1 MPVKPNELSID
12 HFRTELI
19 NRFFHSESYFL
30 HCFGHHLQALL
41 DEGGNSNK
49 NEYLLVGNLMDK
61 LVASQN
67 VTSEFESILAL
78 QGFEEFKERLSN
90 GIQYLYESD
99 LEPEKMKIE
108 IESLAQSMFGS
119 AVAAFQNEES
129 NHEIKSLLGINLIPA
144 DSVDVLEL
152 QEPSSEGPGLTESEF
167 SMEETDGMYAIPRNQ
182 FEEKDFL
189 LPVDEGKDAN
199 PDELEVGLVE
209 EDGSRNSAH
218 DDVILINSEVSQKPE
233 SVDEAFH
240 LAVGNQVNELQNK
253 IDLLSSE
260 NHNSNSL
267 QKCDEIFENI
277 LSSSMICGFDAVEEV
292 AAQARRFL
300 ANLSRQSN
308 FDGCLAI
315 SLLTET
321 VSVIKMILE
330 NDPDNVDEQAISNLS
345 QNLLNPNTVV
355 PTKEDASV
363 APKPNKEKN
372 DEPVNSGHSNL
383 DEFKLPGEDEIFSLI
398 SEISGDSPLQQ
409 GVDMPPKS
417 SPEPEPEISADVMQA
432 EPEELLS
439 SYKQQA
445 ELYFKVIE
453 QALNLLEGQPGHKT
467 ALKDIELACKSLYE
481 LLMKLNLDSIAKTP
495 ALMSKLINSI
505 ISNRYSLSTHEHSL
519 SKKSL
524 QDFHD
529 IANVVDTER
538 RECKENLASLQ
549 SLNSKIKMS
558 QSPLPDARTVD
569 KF

>member
-30 HCFGHHLQALL
+30 HCFGHHLQAFL

-167 SMEETDGMYAIPRNQ
+167 SMEETDGMDAIPRNQ

-218 DDVILINSEVSQKPE
+218 DDVILINSEVSQKPA

-321 VSVIKMILE
+321 VSVLKMILE

-398 SEISGDSPLQQ
+398 SEISGNSPLQQ

-417 SPEPEPEISADVMQA
+417 LPEPEPEISADVMQA
-432 EPEELLS
+432 EPEDLFS

-467 ALKDIELACKSLYE
+467 ALKDIELACKSLVE
-481 LLMKLNLDSIAKTP
+481 LLMKMNLDSIAETP

-519 SKKSL
+519 IKNSL
-524 QDFHD
+524 KDFHD

-538 RECKENLASLQ
+538 REFKENLVSLQ
-549 SLNSKIKMS
+549 SLSSKIKMS
-558 QSPLPDARTVD
+558 QSPLPDARTID
-569 KF
+569 KI

>member
-30 HCFGHHLQALL
+30 HCFGHHLQAFL

-167 SMEETDGMYAIPRNQ
+167 SMEEKDGMDAIPRNQ

-218 DDVILINSEVSQKPE
+218 DDVILINSEVSQKPA

-321 VSVIKMILE
+321 VSVLKMTLE
-330 NDPDNVDEQAISNLS
+330 NDPENVDEQAISNLC

-355 PTKEDASV
+355 PTKEDDSV
-363 APKPNKEKN
+363 APKQNKEKN

-383 DEFKLPGEDEIFSLI
+383 AEFKLPGEDEIFSLI
-398 SEISGDSPLQQ
+398 SEISGNSPLQQ

-417 SPEPEPEISADVMQA
+417 LPELEPEISADVMQA
-432 EPEELLS
+432 EPEDLFS

-467 ALKDIELACKSLYE
+467 ALKDIELACKSLVE
-481 LLMKLNLDSIAKTP
+481 LLMKMNLDSIAETP

-519 SKKSL
+519 IKNSL
-524 QDFHD
+524 KDFHD

-538 RECKENLASLQ
+538 REFKENLVSLQ
-549 SLNSKIKMS
+549 SLSSKIKMS
-558 QSPLPDARTVD
+558 QSPLPDARTID
-569 KF
+569 KI

>member
-30 HCFGHHLQALL
+30 HCFGHHLQAFL

-167 SMEETDGMYAIPRNQ
+167 SMEETDGMDAIPRNQ

-218 DDVILINSEVSQKPE
+218 DDVILINSEVSQKPA

-321 VSVIKMILE
+321 VSVLKMTLE
-330 NDPDNVDEQAISNLS
+330 NDPENVDEQAISNLC

-355 PTKEDASV
+355 PTKEDDSV
-363 APKPNKEKN
+363 APKQNKEKN

-398 SEISGDSPLQQ
+398 SEISGNSPLQQ

-432 EPEELLS
+432 EPEDLFS

-467 ALKDIELACKSLYE
+467 ALKDIELACKSLVE
-481 LLMKLNLDSIAKTP
+481 LLMKMNLDSIAETP

-519 SKKSL
+519 IKNSL
-524 QDFHD
+524 KDFHD

-538 RECKENLASLQ
+538 REFKENLVSLQ
-549 SLNSKIKMS
+549 SLSSKIKMS
-558 QSPLPDARTVD
+558 QSPLPDARTID
-569 KF
+569 KI

>member
-19 NRFFHSESYFL
+19 NRFFHSDSYFL
-30 HCFGHHLQALL
+30 LCFGHHLQAFL
-41 DEGGNSNK
+41 DEGGNSNN

-67 VTSEFESILAL
+67 VTPELESILAL
-78 QGFEEFKERLSN
+78 QGFEEFKERLSK

-119 AVAAFQNEES
+119 TVAAFQNEES
-129 NHEIKSLLGINLIPA
+129 NHEIKSLLGINLTPA

-167 SMEETDGMYAIPRNQ
+167 SMEEIDGTDAIPQNQ

-218 DDVILINSEVSQKPE
+218 DDVILINSEVSQKPA

-321 VSVIKMILE
+321 VSVLKMILE

-383 DEFKLPGEDEIFSLI
+383 AEFKLPGEDEIFSLI
-398 SEISGDSPLQQ
+398 SEISGNSPLQQ

-417 SPEPEPEISADVMQA
+417 SPEPESEVGADVVQA
-432 EPEELLS
+432 EPGDLLA

-445 ELYFKVIE
+445 ELYFKVIV

-481 LLMKLNLDSIAKTP
+481 LLMKMNLDSIGQTP
-495 ALMSKLINSI
+495 ALMSELIRSL
-505 ISNRYSLSTHEHSL
+505 ISNRYSLSKEEHGL
-519 SKKSL
+519 IKNSL
-524 QDFHD
+524 QTFH
-529 IANVVDTER
+529 
-538 RECKENLASLQ
+538 
-549 SLNSKIKMS
+549 
-558 QSPLPDARTVD
+558 
-569 KF
+569 

>member
-167 SMEETDGMYAIPRNQ
+167 SMEETDGMDAIPRNQ

-218 DDVILINSEVSQKPE
+218 DDVILINSEVSQKPA

-321 VSVIKMILE
+321 VSVLKMTLE
-330 NDPDNVDEQAISNLS
+330 NDPENVDEQAISNLC

-355 PTKEDASV
+355 PTKEDDSV
-363 APKPNKEKN
+363 APKQNKEKN

-383 DEFKLPGEDEIFSLI
+383 AEFKLPGEDEIFSLI
-398 SEISGDSPLQQ
+398 SEISGNSPLQQ

-417 SPEPEPEISADVMQA
+417 LPEPEPEISADVMQA

-467 ALKDIELACKSLYE
+467 ALKDIELACKSLVE
-481 LLMKLNLDSIAKTP
+481 LLMKMNLDSIAETP

-519 SKKSL
+519 IKNSL

-538 RECKENLASLQ
+538 REFKENLASLQ

-558 QSPLPDARTVD
+558 QSPLPDARTID

>member
-30 HCFGHHLQALL
+30 HCFGHHLQAFL

-167 SMEETDGMYAIPRNQ
+167 SMEETDGMDAIPRNQ

-218 DDVILINSEVSQKPE
+218 DDVILINSEVSQKPA

-321 VSVIKMILE
+321 VSVLKMTLE
-330 NDPDNVDEQAISNLS
+330 NDPENVDEQAISNLC

-355 PTKEDASV
+355 PTKEDDSV
-363 APKPNKEKN
+363 APKQNKEKN

-398 SEISGDSPLQQ
+398 SEISGNSPLQQ

-417 SPEPEPEISADVMQA
+417 LPEPEPEISADVMQA
-432 EPEELLS
+432 EPEDLFS

-467 ALKDIELACKSLYE
+467 ALKDIELACKSLVE
-481 LLMKLNLDSIAKTP
+481 LLMKMNLDSIAETP

-519 SKKSL
+519 IKNSL
-524 QDFHD
+524 KDFHD

-538 RECKENLASLQ
+538 REFKENLVSLQ
-549 SLNSKIKMS
+549 SLSSKIKMS
-558 QSPLPDARTVD
+558 QSPLPDARTID
-569 KF
+569 KI

>member
-30 HCFGHHLQALL
+30 HCFGHHLQAFL

-167 SMEETDGMYAIPRNQ
+167 SMEETDGMDAIPRNQ

-218 DDVILINSEVSQKPE
+218 DDVILINSEVSQKPA

-321 VSVIKMILE
+321 VSVLKMILE

-398 SEISGDSPLQQ
+398 SEISGNSPLQQ

-481 LLMKLNLDSIAKTP
+481 LLMKMNLDSIAKTP

-519 SKKSL
+519 IKNSL

-538 RECKENLASLQ
+538 REFKENLASLQ

-558 QSPLPDARTVD
+558 QSPLPDARTID

>member
-167 SMEETDGMYAIPRNQ
+167 SMEEKDGMDAIPRNQ

-218 DDVILINSEVSQKPE
+218 DDVILTNSEVSQKPA

-321 VSVIKMILE
+321 VSVLKMILE
-330 NDPDNVDEQAISNLS
+330 NDPDNVDEQAISNLC

-355 PTKEDASV
+355 PTKEDDSV
-363 APKPNKEKN
+363 APKQNKEKN

-398 SEISGDSPLQQ
+398 SEISGNSPLQQ

-417 SPEPEPEISADVMQA
+417 LPEPEPEISADVMQA
-432 EPEELLS
+432 EPEDLFS

-467 ALKDIELACKSLYE
+467 ALKDIELACKSLVE
-481 LLMKLNLDSIAKTP
+481 LLMKMNLDSIAETP

-519 SKKSL
+519 IKNSL
-524 QDFHD
+524 KDFHD

-538 RECKENLASLQ
+538 REFKENLASLQ

-558 QSPLPDARTVD
+558 QSPLPDARTID

>member
-30 HCFGHHLQALL
+30 HCFGHHLQAFL

-167 SMEETDGMYAIPRNQ
+167 SMEETDGMDAIPRNQ

-218 DDVILINSEVSQKPE
+218 DDVILINSEVSQKPA

-260 NHNSNSL
+260 NPNSNSL

-321 VSVIKMILE
+321 VSVLKMILE

-398 SEISGDSPLQQ
+398 SEISGNSPLQQ

-432 EPEELLS
+432 EPEDLFS

-467 ALKDIELACKSLYE
+467 ALKDIELACKSLVE
-481 LLMKLNLDSIAKTP
+481 LLMKMNLDSIAETP

-519 SKKSL
+519 IKNSL
-524 QDFHD
+524 KDFHD

-538 RECKENLASLQ
+538 REFKENLVSLQ
-549 SLNSKIKMS
+549 SLSSKIKMS
-558 QSPLPDARTVD
+558 QSPLPDARTID
-569 KF
+569 KI

>member
-30 HCFGHHLQALL
+30 HCFGHHLQAFL

-167 SMEETDGMYAIPRNQ
+167 SMEEKDGMDAIPRNQ

-218 DDVILINSEVSQKPE
+218 DDVILINSEVSQKPA

-321 VSVIKMILE
+321 VSVLKMTLE
-330 NDPDNVDEQAISNLS
+330 NDPENVDEQAISNLC

-355 PTKEDASV
+355 PTKEDDSV
-363 APKPNKEKN
+363 APKQNKEKN

-398 SEISGDSPLQQ
+398 SEISGNSPLQQ

-417 SPEPEPEISADVMQA
+417 LPEPEPEISADVMQA
-432 EPEELLS
+432 EPEDLFS

-467 ALKDIELACKSLYE
+467 ALKDIELACKSLVE
-481 LLMKLNLDSIAKTP
+481 LLMKMNLDSIAETP

-519 SKKSL
+519 IKNSL
-524 QDFHD
+524 KDFHD

-538 RECKENLASLQ
+538 REFKENLVSLQ
-549 SLNSKIKMS
+549 SLSSKIKMS
-558 QSPLPDARTVD
+558 QSPLPDARTID
-569 KF
+569 KI

>member
-30 HCFGHHLQALL
+30 HCFGHHLQAFL
-41 DEGGNSNK
+41 DEGGNSNN

-167 SMEETDGMYAIPRNQ
+167 SMEETDGMDAIPRNQ

-189 LPVDEGKDAN
+189 LPVDEHKDAN

-218 DDVILINSEVSQKPE
+218 DDVILINSEVSQEPA
-233 SVDEAFH
+233 SVGEAFH

-308 FDGCLAI
+308 FDGSLAI

-321 VSVIKMILE
+321 VSVLKMTLE
-330 NDPDNVDEQAISNLS
+330 NGPENVDEQAISNLS

-355 PTKEDASV
+355 PTKEDDSV
-363 APKPNKEKN
+363 APKQNKEKN

-383 DEFKLPGEDEIFSLI
+383 AELKLPGEDEIFSLI
-398 SEISGDSPLQQ
+398 SEISGNSPLQQ

-417 SPEPEPEISADVMQA
+417 SPEPEPEISADLMQA
-432 EPEELLS
+432 EPEDLLS

-481 LLMKLNLDSIAKTP
+481 LLMKMNLDSIAKTP

-519 SKKSL
+519 IKNSL

-538 RECKENLASLQ
+538 REFKENLVSLQ

-558 QSPLPDARTVD
+558 SPLPDARTID
-569 KF
+569 RS

>member
-167 SMEETDGMYAIPRNQ
+167 SMEETDGMDAIPRNQ

-321 VSVIKMILE
+321 VSVLKMILE

-481 LLMKLNLDSIAKTP
+481 LLMKMNLDSIAKTP

-519 SKKSL
+519 IKNSL

-538 RECKENLASLQ
+538 REFKENLASLQ

>member
-30 HCFGHHLQALL
+30 HCFGHHLQAFL

-167 SMEETDGMYAIPRNQ
+167 SMEETDGMDAIPRNQ

-218 DDVILINSEVSQKPE
+218 DDVILINSEVSQKPA

-240 LAVGNQVNELQNK
+240 LAAGNQVNELQNK

-260 NHNSNSL
+260 NPNSNSL

-321 VSVIKMILE
+321 VSVLKMTLE
-330 NDPDNVDEQAISNLS
+330 NDPENVDEQAISNLC

-355 PTKEDASV
+355 PTKEDDSV
-363 APKPNKEKN
+363 APKQNKEKN

-383 DEFKLPGEDEIFSLI
+383 TEFKLPGEDEIFSLI
-398 SEISGDSPLQQ
+398 SEISGNSPLQQ

-417 SPEPEPEISADVMQA
+417 LPEPEPEISADVMQA
-432 EPEELLS
+432 EPEDLFS

-481 LLMKLNLDSIAKTP
+481 LLMKMNLDSIAKTP

-519 SKKSL
+519 IKNSL

-538 RECKENLASLQ
+538 REFKENLASLQ

-558 QSPLPDARTVD
+558 QSPLPDARTID

>member
-30 HCFGHHLQALL
+30 HCFGHHLQAFL

-167 SMEETDGMYAIPRNQ
+167 SMEETDGMDAIPRNQ

-218 DDVILINSEVSQKPE
+218 DDVILINSEVSQKPA

-308 FDGCLAI
+308 FDGCLAV

-321 VSVIKMILE
+321 VSVLKMTLE
-330 NDPDNVDEQAISNLS
+330 NDPENVDEQAISNLC

-355 PTKEDASV
+355 PTKEDDSV
-363 APKPNKEKN
+363 APKQNKEKN

-383 DEFKLPGEDEIFSLI
+383 AEFKLPGEDEIFSLI
-398 SEISGDSPLQQ
+398 SEISGNSPLQQ

-417 SPEPEPEISADVMQA
+417 LPEPEPEISADVMQA
-432 EPEELLS
+432 EPEDLLS

-481 LLMKLNLDSIAKTP
+481 LLMKMNLDSIAKTP

-519 SKKSL
+519 IKNSL

-538 RECKENLASLQ
+538 REFKENLASLQ

-558 QSPLPDARTVD
+558 QSPLPDARTID

>member
-167 SMEETDGMYAIPRNQ
+167 SMEEKDGMDAIPRNQ

-218 DDVILINSEVSQKPE
+218 DDVILINSEVSQKPA

-321 VSVIKMILE
+321 VSVLKMILE

-398 SEISGDSPLQQ
+398 SEISGNSPLQQ

-417 SPEPEPEISADVMQA
+417 LPEPEPEISADVMQA
-432 EPEELLS
+432 EPEDLFS

-467 ALKDIELACKSLYE
+467 ALKDIELACKSLVE
-481 LLMKLNLDSIAKTP
+481 LLMKMNLDSIAETP

-519 SKKSL
+519 IKNSL
-524 QDFHD
+524 KDFHD

-538 RECKENLASLQ
+538 REFKENLASLQ

-558 QSPLPDARTVD
+558 QSPLPDARTID